1 MDVITS
7 VNLKK
12 YYGQARGLEDAT
24 LAVRAGEIYG
34 FVGPNGSGKTTFIRI
49 LAGLIQSTSGSV
61 SVLGKTPGPDSAAI
75 NKDIGYMPGES
86 FYYPELKVRTVLSFF
101 ARERGCDDIRMRE
114 LAAILDLDLDKRID
128 ALSFG
133 NRKKVGIVASML
145 HRPQLLVLDEPTTG
159 LDPLV
164 QRIFLDLLREEQ
176 KRGTTVFLSSH
187 NLTEVEKVCDR
198 VALVKDG
205 KILLVTTIAD
215 LVKQKHKR
223 LVVASAADLV
233 LPGLQKNGGNDR
245 ESYFEYRGETAPL
258 LNLLAGANLT
268 DVVIRDA
275 TLEEIFIGHYK
286 RGNER

>member
-12 YYGQARGLEDAT
+12 YYGSARGLEDAT
-24 LAVRAGEIYG
+24 LSVREGEIYG

-49 LAGLIQSTSGSV
+49 LAGLIHASAGTV
-61 SVLGKTPGPDSAAI
+61 SVFGMTPGPDSAAI

-86 FYYPELKVRTVLSFF
+86 FYYPELKVGSVLSFF
-101 ARERGCDDIRMRE
+101 ARERGCGTKRMDE
-114 LAAILDLDLDKRID
+114 LAQALDLDLNKRID

-133 NRKKVGIVASML
+133 NRKKVGIVAAML
-145 HRPQLLVLDEPTTG
+145 HQPRLLVLDEPTTG

-164 QRIFLDLLREEQ
+164 QRIFLDLMRAEQ
-176 KRGTTVFLSSH
+176 RRGTTVFLSSH

-198 VALVKDG
+198 VALVKEG
-205 KILLVTTIAD
+205 KILPVTTIMD

-223 LVVASAADLV
+223 LIVAPALDLS
-233 LPGLQKNGGNDR
+233 LSGLSKNGGD
-245 ESYFEYRGETAPL
+245 EHETYYEYRGETAPL
-258 LNLLAGANLT
+258 LTLLAASGLS

-275 TLEEIFIGHYK
+275 TLEEIFIGHYE
-286 RGNER
+286 RGNGQ